1 MDWQLY
7 MRPGCHLCDEAE
19 QWLEALAHE
28 FQAQLVCINILDD
41 ITVYERY
48 KYKIPVLQIAAQSW
62 YYPFNE
68 TTIRNALNSIPNPN
82 QGV

>member
-19 QWLEALAHE
+19 HWLEPLAHE
-28 FQAQLVCINILDD
+28 FQARLVCINILDE

-48 KYKIPVLQIAAQSW
+48 KYKIPVLQIAAQFW

-68 TTIRNALNSIPNPN
+68 TQIRASLHSQPSPN